1 MKIEDLL
8 HHLKPGSQMNIHNKP
23 FVFAG
28 KAKITLD
35 GGDVRYWLYEED
47 GGFLAVAPD
56 AEELVLFHLL
66 DEEID
71 PQGGMILH
79 KGDEHEFSYEDAGVA
94 TGVDGGAAAEEG
106 DRYSFSDYES
116 DEGRVV
122 RLITNENTG
131 EIKAYEGTVVVEE
144 DILASA

>member
-8 HHLKPGSQMNIHNKP
+8 HHLKPGSQISIHNKP
-23 FVFAG
+23 FVYTG
-28 KAKITLD
+28 KAKVTLD
-35 GGDVRYWLYEED
+35 GGDVRHLLFEED
-47 GGFLAVAPD
+47 AGFLAIAPD
-56 AEELVLFHLL
+56 AEELVLFSLL
-66 DEEID
+66 DEELD

-79 KGDEHEFSYEDAGVA
+79 KGEEHEFSYEDAGVA